1 MLLVIMICVSVE
13 GTCGDENDDDKV
25 DDDDDDDDDEDDEND
40 DDDNDDDD
48 EDDDDDGGKVPA
60 DVLSGDNCEWK
71 KTNEA
76 KHASLL
82 M

>member
-13 GTCGDENDDDKV
+13 GTCGDE
-25 DDDDDDDDDEDDEND
+25 DDDDDDDDEDDEND
-40 DDDNDDDD
+40 DDDNDDDED
-48 EDDDDDGGKVPA
+48 DDDDDDDGGKVPA